1 MIFDTVA
8 LPNPFVQILALA
20 SLAMALLPIGY
31 HRSMPFAREGITTT
45 IGFQVILAGRV
56 ATKALTFRFQ
66 MLAAVLSIRV
76 RESPDEQVGRLEDRI
91 MDWMSQASASKLKRP
106 HASSTPHG
114 ASSFVSASAL
124 SSTSPPI
131 LASSCEML
139 AMVFMFK
146 SLPALISP
154 DRSNILIIPAIHSV
168 RLHLLQYFDK
178 CAGVG
183 HSRASAGSDISG
195 EGADALYLCLLSLV
209 FQPGDRELQ
218 KRLVLSTSVL
228 RDADA
233 TAEDSE
239 EVSSR
244 MTVEDIV
251 MILLSKLEPSG
262 VLDRCD
268 SFFHTIFL
276 RTTF

>member
-1 MIFDTVA
+1 
-8 LPNPFVQILALA
+8 
-20 SLAMALLPIGY
+20 
-31 HRSMPFAREGITTT
+31 
-45 IGFQVILAGRV
+45 
-56 ATKALTFRFQ
+56 

-91 MDWMSQASASKLKRP
+91 MDWMSQASASKLKQRP
-106 HASSTPHG
+106 HAMSSPPRAPTV
-114 ASSFVSASAL
+114 VSASGFL
-124 SSTSPPI
+124 STSPPA

-154 DRSNILIIPAIHSV
+154 DQSNILIIPAIHSV

-183 HSRASAGSDISG
+183 HSRASARPVHDISG

-218 KRLVLSTSVL
+218 KRLVLSTSVS
-228 RDADA
+228 RDAEA
-233 TAEDSE
+233 PAEESE
-239 EVSSR
+239 EGSSR
-244 MTVEDIV
+244 LTVEDIV

-262 VLDRCD
+262 VLDR
-268 SFFHTIFL
+268 
-276 RTTF
+276 

>member
-1 MIFDTVA
+1 
-8 LPNPFVQILALA
+8 
-20 SLAMALLPIGY
+20 
-31 HRSMPFAREGITTT
+31 
-45 IGFQVILAGRV
+45 
-56 ATKALTFRFQ
+56 

-91 MDWMSQASASKLKRP
+91 MDWMSQASASKLKQRP
-106 HASSTPHG
+106 MLNTPR
-114 ASSFVSASAL
+114 SPTFVSASGFL
-124 SSTSPPI
+124 PTSPPAF
-131 LASSCEML
+131 ASSCEML

-154 DRSNILIIPAIHSV
+154 DQSNILIIPAIHSV

-183 HSRASAGSDISG
+183 HSRARAGSDISG

-262 VLDRCD
+262 VLDR
-268 SFFHTIFL
+268 
-276 RTTF
+276 

>member
-1 MIFDTVA
+1 
-8 LPNPFVQILALA
+8 
-20 SLAMALLPIGY
+20 
-31 HRSMPFAREGITTT
+31 
-45 IGFQVILAGRV
+45 
-56 ATKALTFRFQ
+56 

-91 MDWMSQASASKLKRP
+91 MDWMSQASASKLKQR
-106 HASSTPHG
+106 AMSNTPR
-114 ASSFVSASAL
+114 SPTFVSASGFL
-124 SSTSPPI
+124 PTSPPAF
-131 LASSCEML
+131 ASSCEML

-154 DRSNILIIPAIHSV
+154 DQSNILIIPAIHSV

-218 KRLVLSTSVL
+218 KRLVLSTSDS
-228 RDADA
+228 RDAEA
-233 TAEDSE
+233 PAEESE
-239 EVSSR
+239 EGSSR
-244 MTVEDIV
+244 LTVEDIV

-262 VLDRCD
+262 VLDR
-268 SFFHTIFL
+268 
-276 RTTF
+276 

>member
-1 MIFDTVA
+1 
-8 LPNPFVQILALA
+8 
-20 SLAMALLPIGY
+20 
-31 HRSMPFAREGITTT
+31 
-45 IGFQVILAGRV
+45 
-56 ATKALTFRFQ
+56 

-91 MDWMSQASASKLKRP
+91 MDWMSQASASKLKQRP
-106 HASSTPHG
+106 MSNTPR
-114 ASSFVSASAL
+114 SPTFVSASGFL
-124 SSTSPPI
+124 PTSPPAF
-131 LASSCEML
+131 ASSCEML

-154 DRSNILIIPAIHSV
+154 DQSNILIIPAIHSV

-183 HSRASAGSDISG
+183 HSRASASPDISG

-218 KRLVLSTSVL
+218 KRLVLSTSVS
-228 RDADA
+228 RDAEA
-233 TAEDSE
+233 PAEESE
-239 EVSSR
+239 EGSSR
-244 MTVEDIV
+244 LTVEDIV

-262 VLDRCD
+262 VLDR
-268 SFFHTIFL
+268 
-276 RTTF
+276 